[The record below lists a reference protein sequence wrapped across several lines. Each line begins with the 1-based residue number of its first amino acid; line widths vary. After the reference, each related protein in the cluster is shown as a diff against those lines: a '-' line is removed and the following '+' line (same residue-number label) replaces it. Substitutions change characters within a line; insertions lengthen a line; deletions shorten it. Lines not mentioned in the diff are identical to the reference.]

1 MDLRTGQFPEILL
14 TLLEIPEIPIS
25 LIASTS
31 PVMFSSSQ
39 CWIASDFQRSFSAA
53 IIPKQYRVTVPT

>member
-14 TLLEIPEIPIS
+14 TLLGIPEIPIS
-25 LIASTS
+25 LIASIF

-39 CWIASDFQRSFSAA
+39 CWIASDFQGSFSAA